1 MERAMHLLKKITIL
15 LFLIGF
21 ISPAYAAVDSFDPT
35 SCSVYSASEADG
47 TDKETEEPKEE
58 EEEEE
63 PDCE

>member
-1 MERAMHLLKKITIL
+1 MHLLKKITIL

-21 ISPAYAAVDSFDPT
+21 YSPAYAAVGSFDPT

-47 TDKETEEPKEE
+47 ADEETKEPKKPG